1 MLHQPTRFKEAIDLI
16 DTETFGSDFSSLETP
31 AYYDELLSAMQLGLK
46 DYLEKNK
53 ISDLVIGVS
62 GGIDSAIDLYLAA
75 QAVSPEHIHAI
86 YMPTAFNSPLSLEL
100 SQKLAENL
108 GISLQIGTIQPLLEE
123 YETFADKV
131 LNRPLEGVSHENIQ
145 ARIRGNILMNI
156 ANDHRALVLNNSNKT
171 ELAL

>member
-1 MLHQPTRFKEAIDLI
+1 MLHQPTRFKEAVDLI

-75 QAVSPEHIHAI
+75 QVVCPEHIHAI